1 MALLQERDGKGNII
15 TRIVEVPRPYPKEKY
30 LLLSGVA
37 RANNC
42 RAILGIEHHEFDQR
56 LNNGT
61 FDPSKDKLA
70 TVVGYESDLDAVE
83 LLFTSLLVQGVN
95 EMLGHGVQVNGWG
108 ENRTKSFRRS
118 FLYQFAWR
126 VGDRLLET
134 SKIAQ
139 DDAAATHGAALLP
152 VLANRADA
160 VDSEVKERFPHTSN
174 LRVSVSNAD
183 GVMAGDT
190 AGRRADI
197 GATRLGGR
205 RTLTNSSGTA
215 QG

>member
-1 MALLQERDGKGNII
+1 MCIRD
-15 TRIVEVPRPYPKEKY
+15 RY

-42 RAILGIEHHEFDQR
+42 RAILGIELDVFEQR
-56 LNNGT
+56 LSDGS

-70 TVVGYESDLDAVE
+70 TVVGYESDIAAVE

-95 EMLGHGVQVNGWG
+95 EMLDHGVQVNGWG

-126 VGDRLLET
+126 VGDRLAET
-134 SKIAQ
+134 SEVAR
-139 DDAAATHGAALLP
+139 DDAAVTHGAALLP

-197 GATRLGGR
+197 GSTRVSGR
-205 RTLTNSSGTA
+205 RTLTNSSGSAKT
-215 QG
+215 